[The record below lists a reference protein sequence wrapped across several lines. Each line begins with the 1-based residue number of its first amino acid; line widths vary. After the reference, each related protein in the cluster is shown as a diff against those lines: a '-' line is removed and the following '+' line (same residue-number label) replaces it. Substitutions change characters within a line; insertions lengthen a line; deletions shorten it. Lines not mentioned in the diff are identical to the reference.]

1 MEKEYIVD
9 KNKCTNKHM
18 KTHSY
23 KQTVAVYSDTTT
35 SLITYRNHNT
45 VMKEKRRYENPEDV
59 IHKCAT

>member
-1 MEKEYIVD
+1 MHQH
-9 KNKCTNKHM
+9 KHKHKHT

-45 VMKEKRRYENPEDV
+45 VMKENRRYENPEDV

>member
-1 MEKEYIVD
+1 MHQH
-9 KNKCTNKHM
+9 KHKHT

-35 SLITYRNHNT
+35 ALITYRNHNT